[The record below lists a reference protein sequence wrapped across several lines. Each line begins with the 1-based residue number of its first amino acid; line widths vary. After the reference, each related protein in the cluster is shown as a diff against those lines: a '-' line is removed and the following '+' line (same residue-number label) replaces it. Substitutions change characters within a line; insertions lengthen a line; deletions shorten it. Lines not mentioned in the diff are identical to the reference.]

1 MLTISK
7 PLSASQAQTYHA
19 REFSS
24 QEQNYWS
31 RDQQGYSEW
40 LGRLA
45 EQWGLQG
52 GVGSEHF
59 ARLSEGQHP
68 HTEEQ
73 LVRHQ
78 VSRTY
83 EGKFGKEVTSVEH
96 RAGWDATFSAPKSVS
111 LTALVGGDDRVREA
125 HRQSVRAALHELE
138 LYTQARIGNVHAP
151 ETTGKFIVATFEH
164 DTARPVD
171 GYAAPQLHTH
181 AVIFNMTERENG
193 LENGKQMRALQPHE
207 MFVSQRYIT
216 AVYRSE
222 LALRVEKLG
231 YELERGKHGQPEVK
245 GYTKEYLDASSP
257 RRRQI
262 NDHLR
267 EQGIDGAAA
276 AQIAAHH
283 TRDRKELLSPGEVLQ
298 RHREL
303 AAQYGHQ
310 ADRVV
315 AQARQHKQ
323 YHMQEPEMQAQRAV
337 TWARDHVFERSAVQ
351 DRRAILETALVRS
364 MGETTYA
371 QVRQEFER
379 RIEAGEF
386 REVLHIGAG
395 RQYTTAVM
403 VRMEREIVG
412 RMQEGNRCDYSDPML
427 VSPQVR
433 IATEDRHPVL
443 NASQRQAVD
452 EIFLSREKLV
462 GLDGIAGAGK
472 TATLSAIREGAEAEG
487 YRVEGFAPTSR
498 AAQKLGEAG
507 METSTLQK
515 HLVRGQQPDSG
526 EKRLYVLDE
535 SSLASTRQV
544 HEFVNRLHPNDRV
557 LLVGDR
563 RQHEAVEAGRP
574 FAQLQDAGM
583 KTVRLEEIVRQKDP
597 ELKQVVE
604 QLARGEVREAIHNLD
619 RQGRVHEIRGHE
631 DRIAAIAKEYAKS
644 PGNTLVISPD
654 NRSRME
660 INERI
665 HAELQRSGLV
675 SSEEHHI
682 RTLVPRQDL
691 TGADRTW
698 AERYEVG
705 DVLRYSRA
713 SKETGIGKGEYA
725 QVKRIDGP
733 KNRLTVELQDG
744 TERTYDPR
752 RQQGVSVF
760 REEMRSFSE
769 GDRIQLTAPATNLRV
784 ANRELG
790 TIESIEEDGRL
801 RLKTDGGRTV
811 ELDPRKHPH
820 LDHGYA
826 MTSHTSQGQTADRV
840 LIHVDTELGAKGL
853 LNSRMAYVSVSRG
866 AHNAQLF
873 TNDREKLPAALGH
886 DVSQQSAHVP
896 EIKPN
901 QTIAPQLEVSQG
913 QQQDGGIGLGIGF

>member
-7 PLSASQAQTYHA
+7 PLSASQAQTYHV
-19 REFSS
+19 REFAS

-31 RDQQGYSEW
+31 RDQQGHSEW
-40 LGRLA
+40 QGRLA
-45 EQWGLQG
+45 EQWGLEG
-52 GVGSEHF
+52 RVGSEHF

-83 EGKFGKEVTSVEH
+83 EGKFGREVTSAEH
-96 RAGWDATFSAPKSVS
+96 RAAWDATFSAPKSVS
-111 LTALVGGDDRVREA
+111 LTALAGGDDRVREA
-125 HRQSVRAALHELE
+125 HRESVRAALRELE
-138 LYTQARIGNVHAP
+138 RYTQARIGNVHAP
-151 ETTGKFIVATFEH
+151 ETTGKLIAATFEH

-222 LALRVEKLG
+222 LALRLEKLG
-231 YELERGKHGQPEVK
+231 YELERGKHGQPEIK
-245 GYTKEYLDASSP
+245 GYTKEYLEASSP
-257 RRRQI
+257 RREQI
-262 NDHLR
+262 KDHLR

-310 ADRVV
+310 ADRVI
-315 AQARQHKQ
+315 AQARQHGQ
-323 YHMQEPEMQAQRAV
+323 YQMLEPEMQAQRAMS
-337 TWARDHVFERSAVQ
+337 WARDHVFERSAVQ
-351 DRRAILETALVRS
+351 DRRAILEAALVRG

-379 RIEAGEF
+379 RIEVGEF
-386 REVLHIGAG
+386 REVSHVGAG

-403 VRMEREIVG
+403 IRMEREIVG
-412 RMQEGNRCDYSDPML
+412 RMQQGNRRDYSDPML
-427 VSPQVR
+427 VSPQMR
-433 IATEDRHPVL
+433 IATEDRHPEL

-452 EIFLSREKLV
+452 DIFLSREKIV

-472 TATLSAIREGAEAEG
+472 TTTLSVIREGAETEG

-498 AAQKLGEAG
+498 AAQRLGEAG
-507 METSTLQK
+507 MDTSTLQK

-526 EKRLYVLDE
+526 EKRIYVLDE

-583 KTVRLEEIVRQKDP
+583 KTVKLEVIVRQKDP

-604 QLARGEVREAIHNLD
+604 QLAQGEVREAIQNLD
-619 RQGRVHEIRGHE
+619 RQGRVHEIQSHDE
-631 DRIAAIAKEYAKS
+631 RIAAIAKEYAKS
-644 PGNTLVISPD
+644 PENTLVISPD
-654 NRSRME
+654 NRSRTE

-665 HAELQRSGLV
+665 RAELQRDGRVNSD
-675 SSEEHHI
+675 EHHI
-682 RTLVPRQDL
+682 RKLVPRQDL

-705 DVLRYSRA
+705 DVLRYSRT
-713 SKETGIGKGEYA
+713 SKETGVGKGEYA
-725 QVKRIDGP
+725 LVKSIDGP
-733 KNRLTVELQDG
+733 SNRLTVELQDG
-744 TERTYDPR
+744 TQRTYDPR

-760 REEMRSFSE
+760 REEMRSFSV
-769 GDRIQLTAPATNLRV
+769 GDRIQLTAPANELKI

-790 TIESIEEDGRL
+790 LIQGIDEAGRL
-801 RLKTDGGRTV
+801 SLEMDSGRRLRI
-811 ELDPRKHPH
+811 DPDRHPH
-820 LDHGYA
+820 LDYGYA
-826 MTSHTSQGQTADRV
+826 MTSHSSQGQTAHRV
-840 LIHVDTELGAKGL
+840 LIHVDTGLAAKDL
-853 LNSRMAYVSVSRG
+853 LNNRMAYVSVSRG
-866 AHNAQLF
+866 VFDAQLF
-873 TNDREKLPAALGH
+873 TDDREKLPAVLGH
-886 DVSQQSAHVP
+886 DVSGQSAHTP
-896 EIKPN
+896 EINHEP
-901 QTIAPQLEVSQG
+901 TIAAQQEVSKESHQHNV
-913 QQQDGGIGLGIGF
+913 GLGLGL